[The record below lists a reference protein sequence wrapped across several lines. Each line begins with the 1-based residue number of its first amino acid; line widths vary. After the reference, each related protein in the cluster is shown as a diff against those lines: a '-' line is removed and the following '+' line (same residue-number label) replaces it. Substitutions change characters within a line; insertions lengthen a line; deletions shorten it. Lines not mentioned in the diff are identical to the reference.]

1 MLRRTQQI
9 GSAEAFNPYS
19 LKLLQ
24 VRFFY
29 QIITVCKSAGL
40 PTDKY
45 RGNAEMD
52 GKIFVEPNKKAP
64 DETLYECRLRH
75 NSNKEGRRLR
85 VIRKLAEWTEPL
97 TNPQSRAECLKMCSI
112 APWDKWCLGWKLGW
126 QWLSCKL
133 YLEVSVGAE
142 REQDIFEAVE
152 CALEDEAVQRAAA
165 TIVAAIS
172 EEGVGLVAAKEDFV
186 AAFKAAIDRSRSDVS
201 AVQLCQSCGWGDADE
216 APKLVGA

>member
-1 MLRRTQQI
+1 
-9 GSAEAFNPYS
+9 
-19 LKLLQ
+19 
-24 VRFFY
+24 
-29 QIITVCKSAGL
+29 
-40 PTDKY
+40 
-45 RGNAEMD
+45 MD

-64 DETLYECRLRH
+64 DETLYECRLQH

-142 REQDIFEAVE
+142 REQDIFEAIE

-172 EEGVGLVAAKEDFV
+172 EEGDRPCCGEGGFRRGVQGRNRPQPKRCFGRSTVPVMRLGRRRRSAEAGRGLNVES
-186 AAFKAAIDRSRSDVS
+186 AFASALRPGIERSRIRPRTGRVCRN
-201 AVQLCQSCGWGDADE
+201 APPADSRR
-216 APKLVGA
+216 